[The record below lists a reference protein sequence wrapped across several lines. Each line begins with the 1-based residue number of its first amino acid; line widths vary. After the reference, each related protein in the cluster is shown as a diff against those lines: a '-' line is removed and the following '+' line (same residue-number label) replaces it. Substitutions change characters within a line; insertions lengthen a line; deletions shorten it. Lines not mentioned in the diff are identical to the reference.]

1 MQYSMRVF
9 LLGAG
14 EHEAGLLLNMATVL
28 YIIAAFFCAEIKLF
42 LTIMTTV
49 YIVQK

>member
-9 LLGAG
+9 LFGAG
-14 EHEAGLLLNMATVL
+14 EHEHTAGLLLNMATVL
-28 YIIAAFFCAEIKLF
+28 YIIAVFFCAEIKLF

-49 YIVQK
+49 LT